1 MTPESSDSP
10 FVEQLIAQRDYY
22 QAQIE
27 NFEQQASHAR
37 QQLVHI
43 NALLLDQFLPASD
56 PSPIPSGTAELNEII
71 SLREGEAIAAT
82 RQEPAHPAL
91 TSGSSGIAQLSSPTA
106 IAEPPSQI
114 FEPAAAPK
122 PIANR
127 KGRPQTL
134 LPLLAPY
141 AHLSKMAAVAQVLQ
155 EHHGNGVKPDA
166 VIQFLYGGL
175 SATDL
180 KAEQT
185 RMRATLNHGVR
196 KGTWSKL
203 KGRGGDYAWQD
214 PNSAASQPEATKSQ
228 PKSAKASQ
236 RDKPAAKQTATKSA
250 TSKGR
255 GQSLM
260 DQVSN
265 VMQSHPGEVM
275 TSELV
280 AKELFGSLPSKQWA
294 TARKR
299 ISGIFSQ
306 GVQLKK
312 WQRVA
317 NQKGA
322 YILE

>member
-1 MTPESSDSP
+1 MTLEPSDSP
-10 FVEQLIAQRDYY
+10 FVDQLITQRDYY

-27 NFEQQASHAR
+27 TFEQQANHAR

-56 PSPIPSGTAELNEII
+56 SSPI
-71 SLREGEAIAAT
+71 AIAAT
-82 RQEPAHPAL
+82 RQEVAYRPAL
-91 TSGSSGIAQLSSPTA
+91 TNGAPETAQLLGSAPITQPTSEVKSA
-106 IAEPPSQI
+106 V
-114 FEPAAAPK
+114 PAK
-122 PIANR
+122 PVTDR

-141 AHLSKMAAVAQVLQ
+141 AHLSKIAAVGQVLQ
-155 EHHGNGVKPDA
+155 EHQGSGVNPEA
-166 VIQFLYGGL
+166 VIQSLYGDL
-175 SATDL
+175 NAADL
-180 KAEQT
+180 KDEQT

-196 KGTWSKL
+196 KGLWRKQ
-203 KGRGGDYAWQD
+203 GRGGDYALNESKSLQSK
-214 PNSAASQPEATKSQ
+214 PQAAQAQ
-228 PKSAKASQ
+228 PKSSEASQ
-236 RDKPAAKQTATKSA
+236 LAQPKPAKQTAKKSK
-250 TSKGR
+250 TSRGR

-260 DQVSN
+260 DQVVN

-275 TSELV
+275 TSESV

-294 TARKR
+294 AVRKR